1 MFKPPMNNGG
11 AQAAPAIPAGLSMLM
26 KSFGFDPAQAIGV
39 LAESAAR
46 FEAARLDVVMRLDR
60 IEQAVLLGNRRLEEL
75 VQVTVAAAQVQK
87 IRDEDILK
95 RLSQIVLDMDN
106 LHEEFKKCQKQQ
118 PRPRK

>member
-11 AQAAPAIPAGLSMLM
+11 AQAAPAIPVGLSMLM

-75 VQVTVAAAQVQK
+75 AQVAVAAAQAQK
-87 IRDEDILK
+87 VRDEDILG
-95 RLSQIVLDMDN
+95 RLTGVLEELDS
-106 LHEEFKKCQKQQ
+106 LHQEVKKCQKQQ